1 MVTQIHI
8 SNNLTCG
15 INKQKGVVLIVSLV
29 FLVAL
34 TAVAAA
40 LMQNTTTDMKMS
52 GASEE
57 KVVAEQEIV
66 SAIDEYIFSQVTA
79 GTGNNGFAEPLAT
92 FKDADGNSID
102 KPINFG
108 VGGDLPISNKSGA
121 GYINSATLGLAN
133 NQFMQ
138 QADCPHS
145 KSASSA
151 QVFTCNVLR
160 IQISRTY
167 GRNGTSTIEV
177 NSGITQHLLK

>member
-1 MVTQIHI
+1 MVNQILKI
-8 SNNLTCG
+8 KNVTSSM
-15 INKQKGVVLIVSLV
+15 NKQKGVVLVVSLV

-66 SAIDEYIFSQVTA
+66 SAIDEYISAQVTS
-79 GTGNNGFAEPLAT
+79 GTGNNGFAESIAT
-92 FKDADGNSID
+92 FKDADGNPID
-102 KPINFG
+102 KQIDFG
-108 VGGDLPISNKSGA
+108 VGGDLPISNKSGV
-121 GYINSATLGLAN
+121 GDIDSATLGLAN

-138 QADCPHS
+138 EADCPHS
-145 KSASSA
+145 RSASSA

-160 IQISRTY
+160 IQISRKY
-167 GRNGTSTIEV
+167 GRNGTSTVEV
-177 NSGITQHLLK
+177 NSGIAQHLLK

>member
-1 MVTQIHI
+1 MVNQKLI
-8 SNNLTCG
+8 SNNFTYG
-15 INKQKGVVLIVSLV
+15 NSKQKGVVLIVSLV

-57 KVVAEQEIV
+57 KVVAEQEVV

-79 GTGNNGFAEPLAT
+79 GMGKNGFAQPIGS
-92 FKDADGNSID
+92 FKDVDGNSIAKAID
-102 KPINFG
+102 LSID
-108 VGGDLPISNKSGA
+108 GDLPISNKKGT
-121 GYINSATLGLAN
+121 GDIDSATLSLAN
-133 NQFMQ
+133 NQFQ
-138 QADCPHS
+138 LEADCPHS

-160 IQISRTY
+160 IQISRKY
-167 GRNGTSTIEV
+167 GRNKTSTVEV
-177 NSGITQHLLK
+177 NSGIAQHLLK